1 MTAEAP
7 LPLFSEL
14 CNAIKV
20 RRVPALTGDSG
31 AKASPLSSPHSPPLV
46 LGFPGGLA
54 AAYPCTLLACCA
66 LTRTLPSLPAQV
78 PPLRVRP
85 ADIRALQAFFL
96 RSIAKQRDV
105 PDIFLTDEAV
115 RALES
120 YSYPLNITE
129 LQTMVERAVAQ
140 VGGLGGCRGERRE
153 ETAAAHGGW

>member
-14 CNAIKV
+14 CNVIKV
-20 RRVPALTGDSG
+20 RRVLALTGGSG
-31 AKASPLSSPHSPPLV
+31 EKASPLPPCHRRRLYKPSRLAWHPPITVHSSSSC
-46 LGFPGGLA
+46 
-54 AAYPCTLLACCA
+54 YCA
-66 LTRTLPSLPAQV
+66 LAHAVTSLPAMQV

-140 VGGLGGCRGERRE
+140 VSGLSGRERC
-153 ETAAAHGGW
+153 